1 MHEQR
6 AAGWFVD
13 LGAQCS
19 DASLPPLQ
27 VVGDAPAQTQPG
39 SADNEMPAAD
49 GEFEFLGADEKDA
62 PGGKGDGQ
70 GGAGGMQTLADA
82 TEEQAA
88 ASAHAAS
95 QQLEQ
100 QPAEPTAAAME
111 DDTPDDDAQHAADGA
126 AADDVAEAQPGGGG
140 DAAQRGAPPRRR
152 DAASKREKGPSTA
165 DAAPH
170 APQETPGGED
180 TDIDGGAAAAAYG
193 RALEPAQG
201 DGTTTAVVSLHLQR
215 TRLDDDAEEAE
226 APQSVAALTDD
237 QVAALRGE
245 AEEALA
251 AWQGASQMGFQ
262 DSELAARAGALW
274 TRFESLTAPLASE
287 LCEQLRQILEPTLAA
302 KLQGDYRTGKRLNM
316 RKIIPY
322 LASEFRRDKIWLR
335 RSKPSVR
342 KYQVREWGPSALPL
356 WHSRLGSAQRAA
368 ASR

>member
-1 MHEQR
+1 
-6 AAGWFVD
+6 V
-13 LGAQCS
+13 
-19 DASLPPLQ
+19 
-27 VVGDAPAQTQPG
+27 
-39 SADNEMPAAD
+39 DNEMPAAD
-49 GEFEFLGADEKDA
+49 GEFEFLGADERDA

-111 DDTPDDDAQHAADGA
+111 EDTPDADAHAADGVA
-126 AADDVAEAQPGGGG
+126 ANDVAEAHPGGGS
-140 DAAQRGAPPRRR
+140 DAVQRGAPPRRR
-152 DAASKREKGPSTA
+152 DAAAKREKGPNTA
-165 DAAPH
+165 DVAPH
-170 APQETPGGED
+170 VPQETPEGED
-180 TDIDGGAAAAAYG
+180 TDMDGGAAAAAAAAYG

-201 DGTTTAVVSLHLQR
+201 DGANTAVVSLHLQR
-215 TRLDDDAEEAE
+215 TRLDDDMEEAD
-226 APQSVAALTDD
+226 AQPSVAVLTDD

-251 AWQGASQMGFQ
+251 AWQGASQMGFH

-287 LCEQLRQILEPTLAA
+287 LCEQLRLILEPTLAA

-342 KYQVREWGPSALPL
+342 KYQVREWGPTAHLSAT
-356 WHSRLGSAQRAA
+356 RLSSARRAA